1 MLNVEIKN
9 NLGTIL
15 FDSAFPR
22 NDYETK
28 QQKVDA
34 ETGMPMWTVN
44 ILVRQPNARRT
55 ELMSVNV
62 PAAKDPT
69 EIFAPLEQIAFENL
83 HVMTGSNDGRTWVS
97 FAADKVGKSAAAPA
111 SK

>member
-9 NLGTIL
+9 NLGTML

-28 QQKVDA
+28 EQKTNADGV
-34 ETGMPMWTVN
+34 PMWSVN
-44 ILVRQPNARRT
+44 ILVRQPEARRT
-55 ELMSVNV
+55 EMMTVNV
-62 PAAKDPT
+62 PSAKDPS
-69 EIFAPLEQIAFENL
+69 ELFEPFDRIAFENL

-97 FAADKVGKSAAAPA
+97 FAADKAGKPGATPAA
-111 SK
+111 K